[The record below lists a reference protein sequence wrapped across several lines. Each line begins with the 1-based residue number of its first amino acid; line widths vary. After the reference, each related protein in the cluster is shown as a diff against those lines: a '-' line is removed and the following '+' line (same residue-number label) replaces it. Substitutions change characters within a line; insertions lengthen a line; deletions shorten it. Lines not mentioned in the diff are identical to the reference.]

1 MTAKVSSQSQSLANP
16 PATDAM
22 FRNDATDKTAENSS
36 KPAAPLNA
44 SFTVSLS
51 QTAQSAQSVLTSAR
65 MTVQSPDEARQ
76 QLSQIKDSL
85 QQSPASVQNLQNFTP
100 QSVIDLLA

>member
-51 QTAQSAQSVLTSAR
+51 QTAQSALTSAR
-65 MTVQSPDEARQ
+65 MTVQSPDEAQQ

-85 QQSPASVQNLQNFTP
+85 QQSPASVQNLQKFTP